1 MLISMKW
8 LSRHVDLEGITPL
21 DLARELTLR
30 TAEVEGLERFAAHL
44 DDVVVGHVLTR
55 EGHPDA
61 DKLSVCTVDVGADE
75 PLQIVCG
82 APNVDAG
89 QNVAVAQ
96 VGTRLPGDFK
106 IKKAKIRGVESRGMI
121 CSVRELELGEDHDG
135 IWVLPE
141 GLQKGAPVAQALDL
155 VDWIIEIDNKSLTHR
170 PDLWGHRGIAA
181 EVAAIFGRELIK
193 LDTSLP
199 DTGDAPG
206 LDVQI
211 EDPACPRYLALSVD
225 DVRVEASPQWL
236 QFLLLA
242 VGQRPLDILVDISNF
257 VMLDLGQPNHLF
269 DRGQVSDGIKVR
281 MGREGETVTTLDDEV
296 RKVGTADLLICS
308 GDSPVAL
315 AGVMGG
321 EGSKVAPETTSLLLE
336 VASFDA
342 TTVRRTASRV
352 GLRTDSSARFEK
364 SLDPCMVPDA
374 AAHLVRTLQ
383 AIQPDVK
390 LPSAPVDVGEWRDPS
405 KTVTLK
411 GDFARSLLGVELSD
425 EEMAETLTSLRF
437 GVEVS
442 DGVLE
447 VAVPSYRATK
457 DVGEPVDLVEEIGR
471 MHGYFQIPGKR
482 LIAEVSPPARDPR
495 QLLAARIQD
504 RLSGGARFSEA
515 LCYSFQSDELLER
528 LGVADEPRVRVVNP
542 VAEGEASVRR
552 SVVPSL
558 LGRVEINRRHRGEV
572 RLFEVGKGY
581 LPELTDDRGQPGEL
595 HEAGLVLA
603 APYAKD
609 AAFNAG
615 ARTRLQGV
623 VEDLLMALG
632 VTGAAALRWR
642 ALGSED
648 EVPGWA
654 NPGRAQVL
662 EAGEGEELSSL
673 CFLAELDPG
682 CARSLGLVEEL
693 TSDVAAAGISLDALL
708 ALPKAPASYRPLPKF
723 PGAKVDV
730 ALALPVEVA
739 CGEAETELER
749 SGKGLVAS
757 MELFDVY
764 EGPNLPD
771 GQRSLA
777 WHIVLE
783 ATDRT
788 LDEGDLQKFLGRVER
803 AAERLGGALRRESAV
818 G

>member
-1 MLISMKW
+1 VLISMKW
-8 LSRHVDLEGITPL
+8 LARHVDLEGITPE

-44 DDVVVGHVLTR
+44 DDVVVGHVQSR
-55 EGHPDA
+55 EQHPDA
-61 DKLSVCTVDVGADE
+61 DKLSVCTVDVGGDE
-75 PLQIVCG
+75 TLQIVCG

-141 GLQKGAPVAQALDL
+141 DLQRGAPVSEAMDL
-155 VDWIIEIDNKSLTHR
+155 VDWVIEIDNKSLTHR

-181 EVAAIFGRELIK
+181 EVAAIFDRELRD

-199 DTGDAPG
+199 ETGEEPG
-206 LDVQI
+206 LAVEI
-211 EDPACPRYLALSVD
+211 ADPACGRYLALAID
-225 DVRVEASPQWL
+225 DVRVEPSPEWL
-236 QFLLLA
+236 QRLLLA
-242 VGQRPLDILVDISNF
+242 VGQRPLDLLVDISNF

-269 DRGQVSDGIKVR
+269 DRAQVSAGIKVR
-281 MGREGETVTTLDDEV
+281 MGADGETITTLDEEE
-296 RKVGTADLLICS
+296 RKVGREDLLICS
-308 GDSPVAL
+308 GDTPVAL

-383 AIQPDVK
+383 SIQPELK
-390 LPSAPVDVGEWRDPS
+390 LPSAPVDVGAWEDPS
-405 KTVTLK
+405 KLVSLE

-425 EEMAETLTSLRF
+425 EEMAETLRSLRF
-437 GVEVS
+437 GVELDS
-442 DGVLE
+442 GVLR
-447 VAVPSYRATK
+447 VSVPSYRATK

-495 QLLAARIQD
+495 QVLTARIQD

-528 LGVADEPRVRVVNP
+528 LGIADEPRVRVVNP

-558 LGRVEINRRHRGEV
+558 LGRVEINRRNRDEV

-581 LPELTDDRGQPGEL
+581 LPELTDERGQPGEI

-603 APYAKD
+603 SPRSKD
-609 AAFNAG
+609 ATFNAS
-615 ARTRLQGV
+615 ARARLQGV
-623 VEDLLMALG
+623 VEDLLRSLG
-632 VTGAAALRWR
+632 VSIEAGLRWR
-642 ALGSED
+642 ALGGED
-648 EVPGWA
+648 LVPGWA

-662 EAGEGEELSSL
+662 EASVDDERLAL
-673 CFLAELDPG
+673 CLLAELDPG
-682 CARSLGLVEEL
+682 CARSLGLVDEL
-693 TSDVAAAGISLDALL
+693 ESDVAAAGLSLDALL
-708 ALPKAPASYRPLPKF
+708 SLPKAPASYRPLPKF

-730 ALALPVEVA
+730 ALSLPVEVA
-739 CGEAETELER
+739 CADAELELER

-764 EGPNLPD
+764 EGPNLPE

-777 WHIVLE
+777 WHLVLE
-783 ATDRT
+783 AKDRT
-788 LDEGDLQKFLGRVER
+788 LDEGDLKKFLGRVER
-803 AAERLGGALRRESAV
+803 AAERLGGALRRESTV